1 MFGYLGTILVVWQ
14 MSALAHGAPQWALMI
29 GCAGAIAWLVHGWQ
43 RQDKPI
49 LITNGLLFCIAIYG
63 IISN

>member
-1 MFGYLGTILVVWQ
+1 
-14 MSALAHGAPQWALMI
+14 MI